1 MKAPKKIRLAIA
13 AALLATMPLGAAPA
27 QAASLDP
34 MMIGMSVI
42 GGFLSYHGT
51 LKEMLA
57 IGNNVDYQISGLKQ
71 DMETN
76 GEEKDEKNRAVVDAV
91 LTRLTQHGEYALQVN
106 SLPFL
111 WRVNANDAFNASC
124 YPTDYISVNR
134 GLVRALHHDED
145 ELAAVLGHEMTHGLR
160 QHSAKN
166 YAKAVAESYAGMAI
180 GSAADN
186 LDWQKLN
193 AVVAYAIAKDVT
205 LPSELEA
212 DEGGF
217 YLMTT
222 AGFNPGGGAAAM
234 ARMAYYLTYETQ
246 DISEY
251 QDPFEDPDAPN
262 YNDHPAMADRIKR
275 LAGYMTTYSMN
286 HVTVE
291 NGKDVLIDGQLL
303 LTADWDAE
311 YNNTTENAYLIAGG
325 IAKAL
330 HDKASF
336 ADWNFR
342 ADKHGRRFYLDDS
355 RVYEKLKKFV
365 SRSHAE
371 TKLEE
376 LVRAAYANPKDKA
389 AREKVAAAEKKRSD
403 AWQSIRSKA
412 LDAKS
417 DYVKQLRYNADR
429 YSDNGMAK
437 EALFLME
444 RAFAAKNPDNVAEN
458 YAIRGRARAVAGD
471 YEAALADADHAVE
484 LDSANV
490 YNFLNHADVRRM
502 RGEREA
508 ALADLDRAQEIAAD
522 NPFTYK
528 IRAEIFNEMG
538 EKDKALA
545 AYRDYWAKAPKA
557 RDIPDEYMK
566 DVDAAAY
573 EKMKK
578 EREEA
583 EKKKRPKKQRK
594 KPLEPTA
601 SIPFRPIPLKLSFGQ
616 YRERKRCVATANA
629 GNSTKA

>member
-1 MKAPKKIRLAIA
+1 MKAPKKIRLAIT

-583 EKKKRPKKQRK
+583 EKKKAEKAAKDKAAEETEKK
-594 KPLEPTA
+594 T
-601 SIPFRPIPLKLSFGQ
+601 S
-616 YRERKRCVATANA
+616 
-629 GNSTKA
+629 

>member
-13 AALLATMPLGAAPA
+13 AALLATTPLGAAPA

-57 IGNNVDYQISGLKQ
+57 IGNNVDYQISGLNQ

-583 EKKKRPKKQRK
+583 EKKKAEKAAKDKAAEETEKK
-594 KPLEPTA
+594 T
-601 SIPFRPIPLKLSFGQ
+601 S
-616 YRERKRCVATANA
+616 
-629 GNSTKA
+629 

>member
-484 LDSANV
+484 LDSANI

-583 EKKKRPKKQRK
+583 EKKKAEKAAKDKAAEETEKK
-594 KPLEPTA
+594 A
-601 SIPFRPIPLKLSFGQ
+601 S
-616 YRERKRCVATANA
+616 
-629 GNSTKA
+629 

>member
-412 LDAKS
+412 LEAKS

-583 EKKKRPKKQRK
+583 EKKKAEKAAKDKAAEETEKK
-594 KPLEPTA
+594 T
-601 SIPFRPIPLKLSFGQ
+601 S
-616 YRERKRCVATANA
+616 
-629 GNSTKA
+629 

>member
-583 EKKKRPKKQRK
+583 EKKKAEKTAKDKAAEETEKK
-594 KPLEPTA
+594 T
-601 SIPFRPIPLKLSFGQ
+601 S
-616 YRERKRCVATANA
+616 
-629 GNSTKA
+629 

>member
-76 GEEKDEKNRAVVDAV
+76 GEEKDEKKRAVVDAV

-484 LDSANV
+484 LDGANV

-583 EKKKRPKKQRK
+583 EKKKAEKAAKDKAAEETEKK
-594 KPLEPTA
+594 T
-601 SIPFRPIPLKLSFGQ
+601 S
-616 YRERKRCVATANA
+616 
-629 GNSTKA
+629 

>member
-1 MKAPKKIRLAIA
+1 MKAPKKIRLTIA

-91 LTRLTQHGEYALQVN
+91 LTRLTQHGEYALHVN

-111 WRVNANDAFNASC
+111 WRVNANDTFNASC

-583 EKKKRPKKQRK
+583 EKKKAEKAAKDKAAEETEKK
-594 KPLEPTA
+594 T
-601 SIPFRPIPLKLSFGQ
+601 S
-616 YRERKRCVATANA
+616 
-629 GNSTKA
+629 

>member
-583 EKKKRPKKQRK
+583 EKKKAEKAAKDKAAEETEKK
-594 KPLEPTA
+594 T
-601 SIPFRPIPLKLSFGQ
+601 S
-616 YRERKRCVATANA
+616 
-629 GNSTKA
+629 

>member
-1 MKAPKKIRLAIA
+1 MKAPKKIRLTIA

-57 IGNNVDYQISGLKQ
+57 IGNNVDYQISGLNQ

-583 EKKKRPKKQRK
+583 EKKKAEKAAKDKAAEETEKK
-594 KPLEPTA
+594 T
-601 SIPFRPIPLKLSFGQ
+601 S
-616 YRERKRCVATANA
+616 
-629 GNSTKA
+629 

>member
-484 LDSANV
+484 LDSANI

-583 EKKKRPKKQRK
+583 EKKKAEKAAKDKAAEETEKK
-594 KPLEPTA
+594 T
-601 SIPFRPIPLKLSFGQ
+601 S
-616 YRERKRCVATANA
+616 
-629 GNSTKA
+629 

>member
-166 YAKAVAESYAGMAI
+166 YAKSVAESYAGMAI

-528 IRAEIFNEMG
+528 LRAEIFNEMG

-583 EKKKRPKKQRK
+583 EKKKAEKAAKDKAAEETEKK
-594 KPLEPTA
+594 T
-601 SIPFRPIPLKLSFGQ
+601 S
-616 YRERKRCVATANA
+616 
-629 GNSTKA
+629 

>member
-111 WRVNANDAFNASC
+111 WRVNASDTFNASC

-583 EKKKRPKKQRK
+583 EKKKAEKTAKDKAAEETEKK
-594 KPLEPTA
+594 T
-601 SIPFRPIPLKLSFGQ
+601 S
-616 YRERKRCVATANA
+616 
-629 GNSTKA
+629 